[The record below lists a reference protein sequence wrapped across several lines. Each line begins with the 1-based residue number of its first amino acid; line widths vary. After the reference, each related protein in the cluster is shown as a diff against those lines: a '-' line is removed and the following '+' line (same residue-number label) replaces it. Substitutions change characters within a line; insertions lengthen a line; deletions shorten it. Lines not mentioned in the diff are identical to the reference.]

1 MRWIPPRSAR
11 SRCGKPSKK
20 KQKDVNKHL
29 SYRLSDIWLIPQTLP
44 LDYSGHIPSP
54 LLLQELI
61 MARYLHIA
69 FGALLITLAGA
80 STYELCSENVLSKAS
95 VYTLR

>member
-1 MRWIPPRSAR
+1 MPEMQA
-11 SRCGKPSKK
+11 
-20 KQKDVNKHL
+20 V
-29 SYRLSDIWLIPQTLP
+29 
-44 LDYSGHIPSP
+44 DYSGDIPNP
-54 LLLQELI
+54 PFQEPT

-95 VYTLR
+95 IYTLR